1 MGPREFAVRYG
12 RLLAALALAV
22 AFPTL
27 AVAFGQDFY
36 VSFGSRLLIMAL
48 LASSLNL
55 LVGMGGMVSLGHAAF
70 YGFGAYAVGIASAQ
84 WAGTLGEHA
93 LLAWPLA
100 MISSGVLALGIGAI
114 SLRTRGVYFIMI
126 TLAFAQMLY
135 YVFVSLKAFGG
146 DDGMSIAKR
155 SRLIGFDLASDVTF
169 YYVVLALFAAAL
181 VFLGR
186 LGDSRFGFVLQ
197 GIKDNEP
204 RMESLGFATYR
215 FKLAAFVIAGSIA
228 GLAGALMANQNSFV
242 SPNMMHWEQSG
253 VALVMVVL
261 GGLGSLW
268 GGLAGAAAFL
278 LLEEVLSGFT
288 RHWQIALGVIMLGV
302 VFFAPRGVAGLFSV
316 KR

>member
-1 MGPREFAVRYG
+1 MALRAAGRY
-12 RLLAALALAV
+12 LWPVAALALALV
-22 AFPTL
+22 FPKL
-27 AVAFGQDFY
+27 AVAFGQDYY

-55 LVGMGGMVSLGHAAF
+55 LVGIGGMVSMGHAAF
-70 YGFGAYAVGIASAQ
+70 YGLGAYATGIASTQ
-84 WAGTLGEHA
+84 WAGAIGEHA

-100 MISSGVLALGIGAI
+100 MLASGALALGVGAI

-146 DDGMSIAKR
+146 DDGMSLARR
-155 SRLIGFDLASDVTF
+155 SRLAGLDLGSDVAF
-169 YYVVLALFAAAL
+169 YYVVLALFAAVL
-181 VFLGR
+181 LFFGR
-186 LGDSRFGFVLQ
+186 LGESRFGVVLR
-197 GIKDNEP
+197 GIKDNET
-204 RMESLGFATYR
+204 RMESFGFATYR
-215 FKLAAFVIAGSIA
+215 FKLAAFVIAGTLA

-278 LLEEVLSGFT
+278 LLEELLSGFT
-288 RHWQIALGVIMLGV
+288 RHWQIALGVIMLAV
-302 VFFAPRGVAGLFSV
+302 VFFAPRGLTGLVWV

>member
-1 MGPREFAVRYG
+1 MELRGTARRYVWP
-12 RLLAALALAV
+12 LAALALAI
-22 AFPTL
+22 AFPKL
-27 AVAFGQDFY
+27 ALAFGQDFY

-55 LVGMGGMVSLGHAAF
+55 LVGAGGMVSMGHAAF
-70 YGFGAYAVGIASAQ
+70 YGLGAYAVGIASTQ
-84 WAGTLGEHA
+84 WAGTIGEHA

-100 MISSGVLALGIGAI
+100 MLASGALALGVGAI

-126 TLAFAQMLY
+126 TLAFAQMIY

-146 DDGMSIAKR
+146 DDGMSLAQR
-155 SRLIGFDLASDVTF
+155 SRFTGLDLGADVTF

-186 LGDSRFGFVLQ
+186 LGDSRFGVVLR
-197 GIKDNEP
+197 GIKDNEA
-204 RMESLGFATYR
+204 RMESFGFATYR
-215 FKLAAFVIAGSIA
+215 FKLAAFVIAGTLA

-278 LLEEVLSGFT
+278 VLEEVLSGFT

-302 VFFAPRGVAGLFSV
+302 VFFAPRGVAGLISV

>member
-1 MGPREFAVRYG
+1 MGALGITRRNAWP
-12 RLLAALALAV
+12 LAAFALALV
-22 AFPTL
+22 FPKL

-55 LVGMGGMVSLGHAAF
+55 LVGVGGMVSMGHAAF
-70 YGFGAYAVGIASAQ
+70 YGLGAYVVGIVSAQ
-84 WAGTLGEHA
+84 WAGTIGEHA

-100 MISSGVLALGIGAI
+100 MLASGALALGVGAV
-114 SLRTRGVYFIMI
+114 SLRTQGVYFIMI
-126 TLAFAQMLY
+126 TLAFAQMIY

-146 DDGMSIAKR
+146 DDGMSLAQR
-155 SRLIGFDLASDVTF
+155 SRFAGLDLGSDVTF

-186 LGDSRFGFVLQ
+186 LGESRFGMVLR
-197 GIKDNEP
+197 GIKDNEA
-204 RMESLGFATYR
+204 RMESFGFATYH
-215 FKLAAFVIAGSIA
+215 FKLAAFVIAGTLA
-228 GLAGALMANQNSFV
+228 GLAGALMANQNSYV

-288 RHWQIALGVIMLGV
+288 RHWQIALGMIMLGV
-302 VFFAPRGVAGLFSV
+302 VFFAPRGVAGLFTV

>member
-1 MGPREFAVRYG
+1 MSSIEKTHRYVWP
-12 RLLAALALAV
+12 LAALALALV
-22 AFPTL
+22 FPKL

-55 LVGMGGMVSLGHAAF
+55 LVGAGGMVSMGHAAF
-70 YGFGAYAVGIASAQ
+70 YGLGAYVVGIASAQ
-84 WAGTLGEHA
+84 WAGTMGEHA

-100 MISSGVLALGIGAI
+100 MLASGALALGVGAI

-135 YVFVSLKAFGG
+135 YVFVSLKVIGG
-146 DDGMSIAKR
+146 DDGMSLVRR
-155 SRLIGFDLASDVTF
+155 SRIVGLDLGTDVTF
-169 YYVVLALFAAAL
+169 YYVVLALFAAVL
-181 VFLGR
+181 LFLGR
-186 LGDSRFGFVLQ
+186 LADSRFGVVLR
-197 GIKDNEP
+197 GIKDNEA
-204 RMESLGFATYR
+204 RMESFGFAAYR
-215 FKLAAFVIAGSIA
+215 FKLAAFVIAGTLA

-278 LLEEVLSGFT
+278 VLEEVLSGFT
-288 RHWQIALGVIMLGV
+288 RHWQIVLGLIMLGV
-302 VFFAPRGVAGLFSV
+302 VFFAPRGVAGLVSV
-316 KR
+316 KW